1 MPGAGV
7 DTFVPYSDIT
17 AMNIRLNERTFRLE
31 NLQKDVNRTRDR
43 INKHDEDMMKITRT
57 LQKQI
62 DEKTETID
70 KYTMKLT
77 QMEREFAE
85 E

>member
-1 MPGAGV
+1 MLFSNV
-7 DTFVPYSDIT
+7 YSDIT
-17 AMNIRLNERTFRLE
+17 SLNIRLNERTFRLQ
-31 NLQKDVNRTRDR
+31 NLQNDVNKTRDK
-43 INKHDEDMMKITRT
+43 INRHDEEMMKITRT

-70 KYTMKLT
+70 KYTMKLK

>member
-1 MPGAGV
+1 
-7 DTFVPYSDIT
+7 
-17 AMNIRLNERTFRLE
+17 LE
-31 NLQKDVNRTRDR
+31 NLQKDVNKTSDK

-70 KYTMKLT
+70 KYSKKLK

>member
-1 MPGAGV
+1 MLTPA
-7 DTFVPYSDIT
+7 VPRSDVT
-17 AMNIRLNERTFRLE
+17 SLNVRLNQRSVRLQDLQEDVNKTRENIRQHEG
-31 NLQKDVNRTRDR
+31 
-43 INKHDEDMMKITRT
+43 DMLKITRT

-70 KYTMKLT
+70 KYNAKLK
-77 QMEREFAE
+77 QLEREFAE

>member
-1 MPGAGV
+1 
-7 DTFVPYSDIT
+7 
-17 AMNIRLNERTFRLE
+17 
-31 NLQKDVNRTRDR
+31 
-43 INKHDEDMMKITRT
+43 MMKITRT

-70 KYTMKLT
+70 KYSKKLK

>member
-1 MPGAGV
+1 M
-7 DTFVPYSDIT
+7 
-17 AMNIRLNERTFRLE
+17 NERTFRLQ
-31 NLQKDVNRTRDR
+31 NLQNDVNKTRDK
-43 INKHDEDMMKITRT
+43 INRHDEEMMKITRT

-70 KYTMKLT
+70 KYTMKLK

>member
-1 MPGAGV
+1 
-7 DTFVPYSDIT
+7 
-17 AMNIRLNERTFRLE
+17 MNIRLNDRTFRLE
-31 NLQKDVNRTRDR
+31 NLQKDVNKTSDK

-70 KYTMKLT
+70 KYSKKLK

>member
-1 MPGAGV
+1 MWLSNV
-7 DTFVPYSDIT
+7 YSDIT
-17 AMNIRLNERTFRLE
+17 SLNIRLNERTFRLQ
-31 NLQKDVNRTRDR
+31 NLQNDVNKTRDK
-43 INKHDEDMMKITRT
+43 INRHDEEMMKITRT

-70 KYTMKLT
+70 KYTMKLK

>member
-1 MPGAGV
+1 MEI
-7 DTFVPYSDIT
+7 D
-17 AMNIRLNERTFRLE
+17 RTKD
-31 NLQKDVNRTRDR
+31 NLG
-43 INKHDEDMMKITRT
+43 KHDEDMMKITRT

-70 KYTMKLT
+70 KYTMKLE
-77 QMEREFAE
+77 QMEREFKE

>member
-1 MPGAGV
+1 M
-7 DTFVPYSDIT
+7 I
-17 AMNIRLNERTFRLE
+17 
-31 NLQKDVNRTRDR
+31 
-43 INKHDEDMMKITRT
+43 KITRT

-70 KYTMKLT
+70 KYTMKLQ
-77 QMEREFAE
+77 QMEREHAE

>member
-1 MPGAGV
+1 M
-7 DTFVPYSDIT
+7 PYSDIT
-17 AMNIRLNERTFRLE
+17 SLNIRLNERTFRLE
-31 NLQKDVNRTRDR
+31 NLQKDTNKTRDK
-43 INKHDEDMMKITRT
+43 INRHDEDMMKITRT

-70 KYTMKLT
+70 KYTMKLE
-77 QMEREFAE
+77 QMEREFKE

>member
-1 MPGAGV
+1 MLFLPV
-7 DTFVPYSDIT
+7 YSDIT
-17 AMNIRLNERTFRLE
+17 SLNIRLNERTFRLQ
-31 NLQKDVNRTRDR
+31 NLQNDVNKTRDK
-43 INKHDEDMMKITRT
+43 INRHDEEMMKITRT

-70 KYTMKLT
+70 KYTMKLK

>member
-1 MPGAGV
+1 MQ
-7 DTFVPYSDIT
+7 
-17 AMNIRLNERTFRLE
+17 
-31 NLQKDVNRTRDR
+31 NLQNDVNKTRDK
-43 INKHDEDMMKITRT
+43 INRHDEEMMKITRT

-70 KYTMKLT
+70 KYSMKLK